1 MTEELETIQGST
13 SILEMTQNING
24 LVGEGLGIG
33 LVLVV
38 FSVSFFRLS
47 PGGYLAAFTASSFTS
62 SILSFILASASL
74 LPVEMPFLFAAMS
87 VGSLA
92 YMYMNQRI

>member
-1 MTEELETIQGST
+1 MTEELETIQSST

-62 SILSFILASASL
+62 TILAFILASASL
-74 LPVEMPFLFAAMS
+74 LPVEMPFLFAAAS

>member
-1 MTEELETIQGST
+1 MTSELEAVQQSS
-13 SILEMTQNING
+13 SILEMTQHING
-24 LVGEGLGIG
+24 LVNEGLGIG

-62 SILSFILASASL
+62 TILAFILASASL
-74 LPVEMPFLFAAMS
+74 LPVELPFLFAAFS

-92 YMYMNQRI
+92 YMYMNQRV

>member
-1 MTEELETIQGST
+1 MNSELEGIQSSS
-13 SILEMTQNING
+13 SILEMTQGING
-24 LVGEGLGIG
+24 LVGDGLGVG

-62 SILSFILASASL
+62 TILAFILASASL
-74 LPVEMPFLFAAMS
+74 LPVEMPFLFAALS
-87 VGSLA
+87 VGGLA
-92 YMYMNQRI
+92 YMYMNQRV